1 MYIVTVTFEIAA
13 DHLEEFRTAM
23 HQQAENSLQLEEAC
37 QQFDVCYS
45 EESAGLCFLYEKY
58 DDKAAFQAHLLSEHF
73 KAFDA
78 LVGSWIVSKT
88 LNTWNL
94 SSD

>member
-23 HQQAENSLQLEEAC
+23 HQQAENSLQLEAAC
-37 QQFDVCYS
+37 RQFDVCFCTDS
-45 EESAGLCFLYEKY
+45 PVHCFLYEKY
-58 DDKAAFQAHLLSEHF
+58 DDKAAFQAHLESDHF

-78 LVGSWIVSKT
+78 LVGPWIVSKT
-88 LNTWNL
+88 VNTWNL
-94 SSD
+94 SIN